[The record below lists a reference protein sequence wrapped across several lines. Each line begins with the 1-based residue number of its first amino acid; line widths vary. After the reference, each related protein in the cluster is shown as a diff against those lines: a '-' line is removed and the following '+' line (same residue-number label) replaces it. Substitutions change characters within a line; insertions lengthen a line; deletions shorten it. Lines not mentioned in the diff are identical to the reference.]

1 MRTVRAN
8 GVQSASAM
16 VLLLVLLLTAGCARR
31 INVDVEGGSASGVDW
46 RIGIP
51 F

>member
-1 MRTVRAN
+1 MRTVRVN
-8 GVQSASAM
+8 GVQGAM
-16 VLLLVLLLTAGCARR
+16 VLLMVLLLTAGCARR

>member
-8 GVQSASAM
+8 GVQGAM
-16 VLLLVLLLTAGCARR
+16 VLLMVLLLTAGCARR